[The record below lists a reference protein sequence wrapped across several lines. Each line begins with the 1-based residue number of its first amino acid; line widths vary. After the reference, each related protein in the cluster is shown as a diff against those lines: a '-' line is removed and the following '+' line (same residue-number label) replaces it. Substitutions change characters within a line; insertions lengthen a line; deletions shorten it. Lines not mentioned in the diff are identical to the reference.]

1 MDIIFHYIYSHK
13 EKLHNVVR
21 RNRKFCFILETFK
34 NELKKK
40 RVKKKQKKLKTK
52 PFKYFSY

>member
-40 RVKKKQKKLKTK
+40 TKNKTI
-52 PFKYFSY
+52 

>member
-40 RVKKKQKKLKTK
+40 QNHLNIFPIKNTCLN
-52 PFKYFSY
+52 